1 MLPGAAAAARRGR
14 PQRAAAGG
22 EGEDRNA
29 EGGRCSRRRA
39 AFPVRG
45 HPATQPASPAA
56 GARGHRAAA
65 GGGRLDARPARTPW
79 RTAALDS
86 GKPNALAMASNFND
100 IVKQGYVKIRS
111 RKLGVSRSLGF
122 LLPLRP
128 FGAAGD
134 GGRGGE
140 R

>member
-1 MLPGAAAAARRGR
+1 MLPGAAAARRGR
-14 PQRAAAGG
+14 QQQAAAGG

-56 GARGHRAAA
+56 GARGHREAA
-65 GGGRLDARPARTPW
+65 GGGRLDARLARTPW

-122 LLPLRP
+122 LLLLRP